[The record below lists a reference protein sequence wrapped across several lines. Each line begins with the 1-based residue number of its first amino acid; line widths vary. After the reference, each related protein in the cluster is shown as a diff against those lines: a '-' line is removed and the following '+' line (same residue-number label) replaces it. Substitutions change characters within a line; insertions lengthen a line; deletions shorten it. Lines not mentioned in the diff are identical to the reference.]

1 LDLNKKIMKDF
12 INKLYNEMEE
22 DLSVFADAGTT
33 PVNRLSSSLNCVSI
47 ALDNLKAFVD
57 SHPFTTEAEEIEF
70 FKTSKPRFYCWKI
83 YLVEEFSIEANL
95 QKGSSQMQRQYYLNE
110 LALLERTHN
119 HFRQVYQYYIDH
131 ETNRDAEYFL
141 RQNYIPYLPGQD
153 YHQPP
158 TGFSTNQDYLFAR
171 FRANRMLQDMII
183 TRITRLENTAVEEL
197 AGKVLS
203 RRKRRWTGDKINLI
217 EIAYGIYFTGQ
228 MNDGKADI
236 KEIIA
241 WLETSLNIDLSQA
254 YRMFLDIRRRKT
266 TSYTKFL
273 ESMCAGIAQHI
284 EETWNYKP
292 KKKNK

>member
-1 LDLNKKIMKDF
+1 MKDF
-12 INKLYNEMEE
+12 INKLYTEMEE

-33 PVNRLSSSLNCVSI
+33 PVNRLSSSLNCVAM
-47 ALDNLKAFVD
+47 ALDKLKAYVD
-57 SHPFTTEAEEIEF
+57 VHAFETEAAEIEF
-70 FKTSKPRFYCWKI
+70 FKVHKPWFYSWKI
-83 YLVEEFSIEANL
+83 YLVEQYGIQANVP
-95 QKGSSQMQRQYYLNE
+95 KGSLQMQRHYYLNE
-110 LALLERTHN
+110 LALLERIHN
-119 HFRQVYQYYIDH
+119 QYRHVHQYYTDH
-131 ETNRDAEYFL
+131 ENYRDAEYFL
-141 RQNYIPYLPGQD
+141 RANYVSYLPGQD
-153 YHQPP
+153 YHQPLA
-158 TGFSTNQDYLFAR
+158 GFSTNQDYLFAR
-171 FRANRMLQDMII
+171 FRANGMLQDFLIKKV
-183 TRITRLENTAVEEL
+183 TLLENAAAEEL
-197 AGKVLS
+197 AGKVLT

-273 ESMCAGIAQHI
+273 ECMCAGIAQHI

-292 KKKNK
+292 KKKHK

>member
-1 LDLNKKIMKDF
+1 
-12 INKLYNEMEE
+12 MEE
-22 DLSVFADAGTT
+22 DLAVFADAGTT
-33 PVNRLSSSLNCVSI
+33 LVNRLSSSLNCVAS
-47 ALDNLKAFVD
+47 ALDKLKAYIEEHAFE
-57 SHPFTTEAEEIEF
+57 TEAAEIEF

-83 YLVEEFSIEANL
+83 YLVEQYSIQTNL
-95 QKGSSQMQRQYYLNE
+95 KKGSIQMQRKYYLNE

-119 HFRQVYQYYIDH
+119 HFRHVYQYYIDH
-131 ETNRDAEYFL
+131 ETHRDAEYFL
-141 RQNYIPYLPGQD
+141 RVNYIPYLPGQD

-158 TGFSTNQDYLFAR
+158 AGFSTNQDYLFAR
-171 FRANRMLQDMII
+171 FRANRMLQDFLI
-183 TRITRLENTAVEEL
+183 TKISRLENSAAEEL
-197 AGKVLS
+197 AGKVLA
-203 RRKRRWTGDKINLI
+203 RRKRRWTGDKIHLI

-273 ESMCAGIAQHI
+273 ESMCEAIAKHI
-284 EETWNYKP
+284 EETYNYKP
-292 KKKNK
+292 KKKR